1 MLREIKEQIDI
12 YLTQHEHFVDHYNRT
27 GSAISLQWVNFYA
40 EQIFKLRK
48 FLDNQ
53 LIIKIGTE
61 NDPEILKITLKTKE
75 LEKQNQA
82 AINLANSLKKL
93 LETEKELE
101 QYKKDSISESRSVL
115 PESNNPYR

>member
-1 MLREIKEQIDI
+1 MSREIKDQINY
-12 YLTQHEHFVDHYNRT
+12 YLKQHEHFADHYNRT
-27 GSAISLQWVNFYA
+27 GNAISLQWVNFYA

-53 LIIKIGTE
+53 LIIQIGTE
-61 NDPEILKITLKTKE
+61 NDPEILKIALKTKE

-82 AINLANSLKKL
+82 AINLTNSLKKL

>member
-1 MLREIKEQIDI
+1 MSREIKDQIDY
-12 YLTQHEHFVDHYNRT
+12 YLEQHEHFVDHYNRT
-27 GSAISLQWVNFYA
+27 GSTVSLQWVNFYA

-61 NDPEILKITLKTKE
+61 NDPEILKIALKTKE

-82 AINLANSLKKL
+82 AINLTNSLKQL

-115 PESNNPYR
+115 SESNNPYR